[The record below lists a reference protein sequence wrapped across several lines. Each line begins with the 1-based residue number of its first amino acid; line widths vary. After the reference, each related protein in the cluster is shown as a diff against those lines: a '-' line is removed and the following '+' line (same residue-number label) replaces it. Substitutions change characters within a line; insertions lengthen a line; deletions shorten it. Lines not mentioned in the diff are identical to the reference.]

1 MCCGALDFRMTGA
14 ILDTRVNLS
23 NPSKSSSRLFESNR
37 ALKGTEE
44 MKSSTKRPF
53 RYAFA
58 MIHGSRISV
67 PDA

>member
-1 MCCGALDFRMTGA
+1 MTGA
-14 ILDTRVNLS
+14 ILKIRVSLIS
-23 NPSKSSSRLFESNR
+23 PSKSSSKLFESSR

-44 MKSSTKRPF
+44 MKSSTKRF
-53 RYAFA
+53 FKYALA